1 MKRLEQ
7 PTSPKRTLINKG
19 NNKMNYPPERPAQQ
33 WPLPTKGKEKPN
45 NE

>member
-1 MKRLEQ
+1 
-7 PTSPKRTLINKG
+7 
-19 NNKMNYPPERPAQQ
+19 MNHPPERPAQQ